1 MRLLA
6 WNYRGIGKAPTVKA
20 LKALA
25 RDNSPNLVF
34 LAETKSNVQKI
45 NKIRVSL
52 NYVDSFCV
60 ESSRKAVGLALFW
73 KQ

>member
-6 WNYRGIGKAPTVKA
+6 WNCRGIGKAPTVKA

-34 LAETKSNVQKI
+34 LAETKSNVQKT

-60 ESSRKAVGLALFW
+60 ESSGKAVGLAPFW